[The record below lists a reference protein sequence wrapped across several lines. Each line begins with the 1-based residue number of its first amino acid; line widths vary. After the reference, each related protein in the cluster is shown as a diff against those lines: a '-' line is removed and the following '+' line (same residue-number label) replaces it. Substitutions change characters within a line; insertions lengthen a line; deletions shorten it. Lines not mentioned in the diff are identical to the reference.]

1 MIWLM
6 VILLTFFGD
15 VEYGFSN
22 MRVGAVLGNWRG
34 IQGQYYVA
42 LLQGSEMA
50 AEFHY
55 RNWNLGICFRLSIEH
70 LFNIEHLQVF

>member
-22 MRVGAVLGNWRG
+22 VRVGAVLGNWRG

-42 LLQGSEMA
+42 LLQRSEMA